1 MSRTERLLLAFTRCN
16 APASLEDWAAWYDEI
31 HLPALVAAGADVI
44 TRFELTQQPV
54 PGMPSIGYSHVAFHE
69 YRGAGA
75 DERLDATLRLCDEL
89 ALAGKLHPNHSLI
102 AVDALSAHGGEKADP
117 SPELTGHIMA
127 YVMSNQPA
135 RQAEWD
141 RWYDEVHLPDMMDS
155 GAFAS
160 GSRWRRREPARHGA
174 NDMTLYDVVGRTV
187 EDAVTQSAG
196 VMPGIVAAGRKLD
209 CHVGAMTVTLRP
221 SGAYGGAGLRSG

>member
-1 MSRTERLLLAFTRCN
+1 MSRTERLLVVFTRCN
-16 APASLEDWAAWYDEI
+16 APAALEGWAAWYDDV
-31 HLPALVAAGADVI
+31 HLPALIAEGADVI

-54 PGMPSIGYSHVAFHE
+54 PGMPSIGFSHVAFHE
-69 YRGAGA
+69 YRGADA
-75 DERLDATLRLCDEL
+75 DERLDASLRFCDEL
-89 ALAGKLHPNHSLI
+89 ALASQLHPNHSLI
-102 AVDALSAHGGEKADP
+102 AVDVLAAHGGEKSDP
-117 SPELTGHIMA
+117 SPELKGHIMA

-155 GAFAS
+155 GAFCA

-174 NDMTLYDVVGRTV
+174 NDMTLYDVAGCMV
-187 EDAVTQSAG
+187 EEAVAQSAR

-221 SGAYGGAGLRSG
+221 TGAYGGAGLRAR